1 MEMEEMGM
9 VEVGMQGVEMEV
21 MEMVEVGMQGVAS
34 EVGEMEVEERQVEE
48 MEVGEMPVEEMGA
61 VTKRKKSQL
70 SFQTRVHGQSGVK
83 VNLQSRYRREVRK
96 PPGLLQLGQQ

>member
-1 MEMEEMGM
+1 
-9 VEVGMQGVEMEV
+9 MQGVEMEV